1 MATRLG
7 LDIGTNSIGWCLYD
21 GDNIRDIGVRIF
33 SDGRDPKSG
42 ASLAVDR
49 RDARAM
55 RRRRDRY
62 VRRRSALLEAL
73 IETGLMPTDAE
84 DAKALT
90 GFDPYAL
97 RADALDK
104 SLSPHLLGR
113 ALFHLN
119 QRRGFKSNR
128 KAERKSGDDKE
139 SGKIAMGAKALDMAM
154 READA
159 RTYGE
164 FLAGRNA
171 KRVRM
176 RAEGDGYD
184 FYPERRHLEAEF
196 DAIWAAQSAHHPAL
210 LTDAVRD
217 RLRRIVFFQR
227 PLKAPKVG
235 GCTFFNTEP
244 RLPKAHPLFQE
255 RRLYEEVNQLEITK
269 AGSTSRKLTRDQ
281 RDLIIMKLKS
291 AKTAS
296 FSGLSKLLKLD
307 DGESFNKASENR
319 TGLIGD
325 EISASFSD
333 KKAFRPRWAHFDPAT
348 QWSIIEQVAEE
359 EDPARLYEW
368 LIANHGV
375 TVEQA
380 EAIGRVRLPEG
391 HGRLGETASRLI
403 LAELKKDVVTYDKA
417 VEAAIDR
424 SHSDFRTGEILDR
437 LPYYGE
443 ILSREIPPGSLDPDD
458 NEEIRWGKI
467 TNPTVHIGLNQL
479 RRLVNAIIKAYGL
492 PKHIIVELARD
503 LKLNEKEKAEHNKR
517 IGADTRAAQDRSKK
531 LLESEQ
537 RDSGSNRAL
546 LKLWEDLNPN
556 NPLDRCCP
564 FCGRHIGQVAL
575 FTDETEIEHIIPYSR
590 SFDDSAANK
599 VIAHRSC
606 NREKGNRTP
615 WEAWGHTERWDV
627 IADQVSRLHKSKQW
641 RFAPDAME
649 RFERD
654 GGFIARQ
661 LTDTQYLSRMART
674 YLSSLYPER
683 PSDRLPGEGVK
694 GVYVVPGRMTAM
706 LRRLWGLNEL
716 LPDHNYVENP
726 HSGAPKN
733 RLDHRHHAIDAAVV
747 AATDRGMLAR
757 IAKAAGR
764 AEDQNLDKLFVDLP
778 KPWESF
784 RDDLRDALG
793 RIVISHKADHGRKGV
808 PPKGKDATAARL
820 HNDTAYGLTGM
831 VSDSGLPIVVHRVPL
846 LSLKPADITDPIRI
860 PDKALQRAL
869 YAATN
874 GLSGKDFEKALVS
887 FSKSDPVFKGIRHVR
902 AREALSVIP
911 IRDAAGRAFKAYKG
925 GSNSRYDVWQM
936 PDGQWVTSW
945 KDRDGAPATSIIST
959 FDAHQYKFTELRP
972 HPAAKK
978 VLSLRQ
984 NDLIAIEREGG
995 PREIVKVLKFTQN
1008 GQITLV
1014 GHLEAGS
1021 LDKRAASAADPF
1033 KFYSPGTSA
1042 LKKLKAR
1049 QIRIDE
1055 IGRIFDPGPR

>member
-21 GDNIRDIGVRIF
+21 GDTIRDIGVRIF

-73 IETGLMPTDAE
+73 IETGLMPRDAE
-84 DAKALT
+84 VAQALT

-128 KAERKSGDDKE
+128 KAERKAGDDKE
-139 SGKIAMGAKALDMAM
+139 GGKIATGAKALDMAM
-154 READA
+154 REAGA

-164 FLAGRNA
+164 FLAGRDA

-196 DAIWAAQSAHHPAL
+196 DAIWAAQSAHHPVI

-217 RLRRIVFFQR
+217 RLRRIIFFQR

-235 GCTFFNTEP
+235 GCTFFNEEP

-333 KKAFRPRWAHFDPAT
+333 KKAFGPRWAHFDPAT

-359 EDPARLYEW
+359 EDPVRLHEW
-368 LIANHGV
+368 LIAKHGV
-375 TVEQA
+375 TAEQA

-391 HGRLGETASRLI
+391 HGRLGETASRLV
-403 LAELKKDVVTYDKA
+403 LAELKKDVVTYDQA
-417 VEAAIDR
+417 VKLGIDR
-424 SHSDFRTGEILDR
+424 KHSNFDTGEILDR

-443 ILSREIPPGSLDPDD
+443 ILSRGIPPGSLNPDD
-458 NEEIRWGKI
+458 NEEVRWGKI

-479 RRLVNAIIKAYGL
+479 RRLVNAIIKAHGL
-492 PKHIIVELARD
+492 PDNIIVELARD
-503 LKLNEKEKAEHNKR
+503 LKLNENEKAEHNKR

-661 LTDTQYLSRMART
+661 LTDTQYLSRMARA
-674 YLSSLYPER
+674 YLSSLYPE
-683 PSDRLPGEGVK
+683 SA
-694 GVYVVPGRMTAM
+694 GVYVIPGRMTAM

-726 HSGAPKN
+726 HSNAPKN

-747 AATDRGMLAR
+747 GVTTRGLLNE
-757 IAKAAGR
+757 ISKAAGR
-764 AEDQNLDKLFVDLP
+764 AESQNLDKLFVDLP

-808 PPKGKDATAARL
+808 PAKGKDATAARL

-860 PDKALQRAL
+860 PDAALQQAL

-874 GLSGKDFEKALVS
+874 GLSGKDFEKALVA
-887 FSKSDPVFKGIRHVR
+887 FSKSDGVFKGIRHVR
-902 AREALSVIP
+902 VREALSVIP
-911 IRDAAGRAFKAYKG
+911 IRDSSGRAFKAYKG
-925 GSNSRYDVWQM
+925 DANARFDVWRM
-936 PDGQWVTSW
+936 PDGKWVSGW
-945 KDRDGAPATSIIST
+945 KDKDGKPQSGIVSM
-959 FDAHQYKFTELRP
+959 FDAHQPDASDRRP
-972 HPAAKK
+972 HPAAKR

-984 NDLIAIEREGG
+984 NDLVAIEPHGQPRKIMRVVKFSGG
-995 PREIVKVLKFTQN
+995 
-1008 GQITLV
+1008 GQITFAE
-1014 GHLEAGS
+1014 HQEAGPLKARDATS
-1021 LDKRAASAADPF
+1021 GDIDPF
-1033 KFYSPGTSA
+1033 KYFYSSA
-1042 LKKLKAR
+1042 GGLQKAKAR

-1055 IGRIFDPGPR
+1055 LGRIFDPGPR